1 MRIIYNLLLFCTLVF
16 SYEFNIGLMGQLPKG
31 EFKEQGVPTGF
42 GIDFN
47 GALYPADVLGIGLN
61 IGYGQYGNASRQIQ
75 LSYFS
80 DLVTVEEKTT
90 NAIGYGN
97 LFFKLTPF
105 NKQWKVQ
112 PYLEGLIGAK
122 HLSTKTK
129 ISNNQCW
136 DDHDD
141 DDDCE
146 IASSTNASD
155 WVFGYG
161 VGFGIDVPLKKID
174 NPDTLKE
181 GDMYFFINSRYLWGG
196 EATYL
201 KKGDIEHSDPEE
213 GPVESTITWNT
224 SSTDLLHII
233 IGLGYRF

>member
-90 NAIGYGN
+90 NSIGYGN

-105 NKQWKVQ
+105 NKKWKVQ
-112 PYLEGLIGAK
+112 PYLEGLIGVK
-122 HLSTKTK
+122 HLSTKTT
-129 ISNNQCW
+129 ISNNQ
-136 DDHDD
+136 
-141 DDDCE
+141 
-146 IASSTNASD
+146 
-155 WVFGYG
+155 
-161 VGFGIDVPLKKID
+161 
-174 NPDTLKE
+174 
-181 GDMYFFINSRYLWGG
+181 
-196 EATYL
+196 
-201 KKGDIEHSDPEE
+201 
-213 GPVESTITWNT
+213 
-224 SSTDLLHII
+224 
-233 IGLGYRF
+233 